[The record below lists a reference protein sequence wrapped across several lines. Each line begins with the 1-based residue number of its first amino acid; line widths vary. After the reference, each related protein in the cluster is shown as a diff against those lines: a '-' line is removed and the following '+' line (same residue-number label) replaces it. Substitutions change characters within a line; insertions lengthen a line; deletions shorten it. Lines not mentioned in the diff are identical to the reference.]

1 MYVID
6 ERDRV
11 VEIDAA
17 PAHSAGAPEP
27 VVKADEFTVAVRY
40 YAREGERPGAE
51 TRDEIALVTFNDC
64 WAHYLGPPNDE
75 ALSGHPLYERGLKS
89 YGIFEVKDSSWIRL
103 IEKRNRVHDRHSP
116 ARYSALRH
124 FIFTFHDSTFECVAE
139 GVTGETVSEKDA
151 EVLWA
156 SILNQR
162 P

>member
-1 MYVID
+1 
-6 ERDRV
+6 
-11 VEIDAA
+11 
-17 PAHSAGAPEP
+17 
-27 VVKADEFTVAVRY
+27 
-40 YAREGERPGAE
+40 
-51 TRDEIALVTFNDC
+51 
-64 WAHYLGPPNDE
+64 
-75 ALSGHPLYERGLKS
+75 
-89 YGIFEVKDSSWIRL
+89 
-103 IEKRNRVHDRHSP
+103 VHDRHSP